1 MSEISEKLG
10 QLRYQSEQH
19 EKRKNHCRS
28 TARNV
33 VKQFKL
39 QGKSLIITVLID
51 SYFFF
56 RELKWSRTFILL
68 FGCWY
73 ELIFNI
79 GYGADLNIDDAAT
92 VANEVDSLIKEEE
105 NKIEILEREYEDRE
119 LDEQKELD
127 KYR

>member
-1 MSEISEKLG
+1 MLSRVEIKLKKERRLMSEISEKLG

-19 EKRKNHCRS
+19 EKRKNHCRN

-56 RELKWSRTFILL
+56 RELK
-68 FGCWY
+68 
-73 ELIFNI
+73 
-79 GYGADLNIDDAAT
+79 
-92 VANEVDSLIKEEE
+92 
-105 NKIEILEREYEDRE
+105 
-119 LDEQKELD
+119 
-127 KYR
+127 